1 MDNPALCEHLNGD
14 VASCVEVNFG
24 NKSLVSCSYCS
35 YLVLVDFEIVLSRST
50 LVLRFVVLVHLQ
62 GTLGHLDDLLI

>member
-14 VASCVEVNFG
+14 VASCVQVNFG

>member
-1 MDNPALCEHLNGD
+1 MDNRALCEHLNGD
-14 VASCVEVNFG
+14 IASCVQVNFG

-35 YLVLVDFEIVLSRST
+35 YLVLVDFESVLSRST
-50 LVLRFVVLVHLQ
+50 LVLHFVVLVHLQ